1 VPTCE
6 ELVDECEGPAQRSQS
21 GVGAAT
27 TIGRNARGI
36 AGDRCADRHR
46 PLASLGDDAFDHL
59 VPVGRSRV
67 GSLAVGVSQFLF
79 VRSPGLASAGKRDRV
94 VTTSDMVQPGERRFQ
109 PICERQ
115 GFIGVADP
123 H

>member
-1 VPTCE
+1 MN
-6 ELVDECEGPAQRSQS
+6 ARRSQS

-46 PLASLGDDAFDHL
+46 RQAVAWRRRVRP
-59 VPVGRSRV
+59 SRAGWPISRA

-79 VRSPGLASAGKRDRV
+79 VRSPGLA
-94 VTTSDMVQPGERRFQ
+94 QPAKG
-109 PICERQ
+109 
-115 GFIGVADP
+115 IGL
-123 H
+123 